1 METFHF
7 TTNFLRLLIAC
18 LLACAA
24 ARNASS
30 LDEEPPTWFKETPS
44 DSEYYYGVGTS
55 RESMTD
61 AEADAR
67 AALILGIAATVN
79 TEVKNY
85 LRARGTGADEQVD
98 NTFESQSR
106 STATQEALPN
116 LEIRRRQP
124 GQVNYALAR
133 LSKEKFD
140 AHIKNQRAEVRGVI
154 NHADERMA
162 ASDVVTALQ
171 RYTEALT
178 LAKPLRFVSRETSEN
193 PDEVSL
199 AREIQRK
206 LTDLQTEMEI
216 EMLSGN
222 SQHGVYGEPLAD
234 ALAVQMSYNGEP
246 LAKFPLKAIYLWGTG
261 RLQSQNQEADE
272 SIRIYTDET
281 GKAICKV
288 ATIRAISEKNH
299 IRITTDANVI
309 QLPDAKQVDF
319 HYASAFSSEH
329 KTGVPQITQNGEYG
343 EPTFHEGQE
352 VALGIRV
359 PNTCHIHLFS
369 LLPGGNF
376 DYHQSVPIEQTYE
389 GSGFRVQFTKSGWHF
404 QLDKVS
410 VTGERGIGLETL
422 LILTTPTA
430 WKPTGEALT
439 AKHLIEQ
446 LDTSV
451 GKANW
456 RAGTV
461 SSRVVLK
468 EKASILK

>member
-1 METFHF
+1 MKTFHF
-7 TTNFLRLLIAC
+7 TTSFLRLLIAC
-18 LLACAA
+18 LLMCAA
-24 ARNASS
+24 SQNANS
-30 LDEEPPTWFKETPS
+30 LDEEPPDWFKETPS

-85 LRARGTGADEQVD
+85 LRGRGTGANEQVD

-116 LEIRRRQP
+116 LEILKRQS
-124 GQVNYALAR
+124 GRINYALAR
-133 LSKEKFD
+133 LSREKFRQ
-140 AHIKNQRAEVRGVI
+140 HIETRRKEVRGIVK
-154 NHADERMA
+154 HADKQVA
-162 ASDVVTALQ
+162 ASDVVPALQ

-199 AREIQRK
+199 AREIEKK
-206 LTDLQTEMEI
+206 LTDIQTEIEV

-222 SQHGVYGEPLAD
+222 GQHGMYGEPLAD
-234 ALAVQMSYNGEP
+234 ALVVQVSYNGES
-246 LAKFPLKAIYLWGTG
+246 LAKFPLKATYLWGTG
-261 RLQSQNQEADE
+261 RLRNNTEEVADNF
-272 SIRIYTDET
+272 IRIYTDAK
-281 GKAICKV
+281 GKGSCRVDA
-288 ATIRAISEKNH
+288 IRAISERNH
-299 IRITTDANVI
+299 IRIAVDANVI
-309 QLPDAKQVDF
+309 QLPDTKRVDF
-319 HYASAFSSEH
+319 HYTSVFPSEH
-329 KTGVPQITQNGEYG
+329 KTGVPRISQNGDYG

-352 VALGIRV
+352 IALGIRV
-359 PNTCHIHLFS
+359 PNPCYIHLFS
-369 LLPGGNF
+369 LLPDGNF

-389 GSGFRVQFTKSGWHF
+389 SSGFRVQFTKSGWHF

-422 LILTTPTA
+422 LVLTTPTE
-430 WKPTGEALT
+430 WKPSGKALT

-446 LDTSV
+446 LDARV

-461 SSRVVLK
+461 SSRVVPK
-468 EKASILK
+468 KH

>member
-1 METFHF
+1 MKTFHF
-7 TTNFLRLLIAC
+7 TTNFLRFLIAC
-18 LLACAA
+18 LFACGTAQ
-24 ARNASS
+24 NASS
-30 LDEEPPTWFKETPS
+30 LDEEPPTWFTETPS

-55 RESMTD
+55 RESMMD

-67 AALILGIAATVN
+67 ATLILGIAATVDA
-79 TEVKNY
+79 EVKNY
-85 LRARGTGADEQVD
+85 LRARDTGADEQVD

-116 LEIRRRQP
+116 LEILRRHQ
-124 GQVNYALAR
+124 GQTNYALAR
-133 LSKEKFD
+133 LSREKFRQ
-140 AHIKNQRAEVRGVI
+140 HIETRRTEVRGIVK
-154 NHADERMA
+154 HADERVA
-162 ASDVVTALQ
+162 VGDVVTALK

-178 LAKPLRFVSRETSEN
+178 LARPLRFVSREASEK

-199 AREIQRK
+199 AREIQKK
-206 LTDLQTEMEI
+206 LTDLQAEIGI

-222 SQHGVYGEPLAD
+222 GQHGMYGEPLAD
-234 ALAVQMSYNGEP
+234 ALVVQVSYKGKP
-246 LAKFPLKAIYLWGTG
+246 LAKFPLKATYLWGTG
-261 RLQSQNQEADE
+261 RLQSQKQTADA

-299 IRITTDANVI
+299 IRIAADANVI
-309 QLPDAKQVDF
+309 ELPDAKQVDF
-319 HYASAFSSEH
+319 HYASAFPSEH
-329 KTGVPQITQNGEYG
+329 KTGGPQITQNGEYG
-343 EPTFHEGQE
+343 EPTFHEDQE

-359 PNTCHIHLFS
+359 LNTCHIHLFS
-369 LLPGGNF
+369 LLPDGNF
-376 DYHQSVPIEQTYE
+376 DYHQSVPIEQVYA

-422 LILTTPTA
+422 LVLTTRTD
-430 WKPTGEALT
+430 WKPIGKALT

-446 LDTSV
+446 LDASV
-451 GKANW
+451 GRAHW

-461 SSRVVLK
+461 SSRVVPK
-468 EKASILK
+468 